1 MLMVVLQSS
10 VSCGG
15 KTCHPSNKPA
25 CVCQGPYRH
34 QSEPCV
40 GSTQGHVF
48 VSDSFDQ
55 TIISTE
61 VLYCMGTAAFKF
73 SALLLFHRIFGL
85 VRRFTVLLWAMAFVV
100 AANNIAEIFLSIFQC
115 TPVHKAWD
123 QGVAGSCVNILL
135 AACIPGAINVFTDF
149 AIVLLPIP
157 MVWRLQMGRSRK
169 IQLVGVFLL
178 SSL

>member
-1 MLMVVLQSS
+1 MVNLQSG

-15 KTCHPSNKPA
+15 KTCHPSERPT
-25 CVCQGPYRH
+25 CICQGTYE
-34 QSEPCV
+34 QSLKRSV
-40 GSTQGHVF
+40 GRNDVHVS
-48 VSDSFDQ
+48 VSENSDQ

-61 VLYCMGTAAFKF
+61 VLYCMATAAFKF

-85 VRRFTVLLWAMAFVV
+85 VRRFTILLWVIAFVI

-123 QGVAGSCVNILL
+123 QRVAGSCVNILL
-135 AACIPGAINVFTDF
+135 AACIPGAINVFTDL
-149 AIVLLPIP
+149 AIVLLPISV
-157 MVWRLQMGRSRK
+157 VWSLQMGRSRK